1 MPKRSHRRRTMAAA
15 VSTTAVLTLASALAG
30 TLPASA
36 APPPRPAADPVQ
48 RGLDYLVREDGYP
61 AALAATTGRDG
72 RTRNAVAG
80 VADLRTGA
88 KVPVDGQVRAAS
100 VTKSFTA
107 TAVLQLVGEGKVE
120 LDAPVD
126 TYLPGLLRGD
136 GIDGRRITV
145 RQLLQHTS
153 GLPDYTQYMDDLV
166 TNRHRYYQPRTLL
179 DYALRHKA
187 AFPPGTAWRYCNT
200 DYLVAG
206 LLIEQVTGRPLGEE
220 INRRVIDR
228 VGLRHTYVPAVG
240 DQSIREAHPQGYV
253 SLKPGEPLLDVT
265 ELDPSSAWASGDLI
279 STPSDL
285 NRFFGAL
292 LGGELLKPEQLAQ
305 MRTTV
310 AIPADAGY
318 PKGTRFGLGL
328 YSQPLSCGG
337 LMWGHDGD
345 YLGYA
350 LYPTATDDGRAATIA
365 VTADP
370 GPAKQGRADAYRLL
384 DTAICR

>member
-1 MPKRSHRRRTMAAA
+1 MPKRSHRRPII
-15 VSTTAVLTLASALAG
+15 LTLTLVSASALALAG

-36 APPPRPAADPVQ
+36 SASAAQHRPTADPVQ
-48 RGLDYLVREDGYP
+48 RGLDHLVHEDGYP
-61 AALAATTGRDG
+61 AALAAVTGRDG
-72 RTRNAVAG
+72 RARNAVAG

-88 KVPVDGQVRAAS
+88 KAPVDGQVRAAS

-166 TNRHRYYQPRTLL
+166 ANRHRYHQPRALL
-179 DYALRHKA
+179 DYALQHKA

-206 LLIEQVTGRPLGEE
+206 LLIEQVTGRPAGEE
-220 INRRVIDR
+220 ITRRVIDR
-228 VGLRHTYVPAVG
+228 VGLQHTYFPAVG
-240 DQSIREAHPQGYV
+240 DQTIREPHPQGYV

-285 NRFFGAL
+285 NRFFSAL
-292 LGGELLKPEQLAQ
+292 LGGKLLKKDQLAQ
-305 MRTTV
+305 MRKTV
-310 AIPADAGY
+310 PIPADADY

-328 YSQPLSCGG
+328 SSQPLSCGG

-350 LYPTATDDGRAATIA
+350 VYPSATDDGRAATIA

-370 GPAKQGRADAYRLL
+370 GPAKRGRADAYRLL
-384 DTAICR
+384 EASICR